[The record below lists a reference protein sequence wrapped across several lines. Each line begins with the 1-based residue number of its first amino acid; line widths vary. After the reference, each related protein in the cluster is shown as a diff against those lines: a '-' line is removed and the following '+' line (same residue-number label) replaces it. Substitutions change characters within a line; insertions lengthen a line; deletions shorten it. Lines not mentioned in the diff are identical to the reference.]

1 MSLNHKKKEEH
12 NREIVPSKV
21 DESLSLQT
29 LSREKPSLRSR
40 NQKFG
45 EKRGSGENF
54 FTVRLSIYR
63 AEGAVSRKRLDSTV
77 ARFPEDA
84 CPLRRF
90 ESDVFY

>member
-54 FTVRLSIYR
+54 FTVKLSIYR
-63 AEGAVSRKRLDSTV
+63 AEGGSFKKTPGFDRCEVSGGRVSTLTF
-77 ARFPEDA
+77 RE
-84 CPLRRF
+84 
-90 ESDVFY
+90 